1 MIGRSPKLLAG
12 NELPIHAGILVS
24 FLQSSDNADLCGD
37 FFVFLLNEYS
47 SLQSRRTDPKVYVPE
62 ALILSYH

>member
-1 MIGRSPKLLAG
+1 MLTFPIKRSPKVLAG

-24 FLQSSDNADLCGD
+24 FLQMMDNADLCGD

-47 SLQSRRTDPKVYVPE
+47 SLQAGRTDPKV
-62 ALILSYH
+62 